1 MSAPACAS
9 QIDPHTLPSL
19 ETFELTR
26 RGCRQADKMTVKWW
40 KDARRDDQ
48 ISQKQHSVPPR
59 QTSHIFGNVVSCCFQ
74 MMWRSLC
81 QELSTTAPRVSW
93 NRQILIFVFIFFGL
107 FFCMSVFVQGCV
119 RGTILGRHTALPST
133 PTQSSSLRKLW
144 PPKSNTRRYTNISV
158 ICFYDWV
165 ILNALFL
172 SLPLNIICWFQKP
185 LFWIW
190 KKPKYAK
197 WWKRLHGETSHKYG
211 IDSDKRPVSQY
222 VKWNNRLYFKHIWN

>member
-59 QTSHIFGNVVSCCFQ
+59 QTSHIFGIVVSCCFQ

-81 QELSTTAPRVSW
+81 QELRTTAPRVSW
-93 NRQILIFVFIFFGL
+93 NRQILIFVFIFLVCFFLRVCFCAGMRQGNDIGTTYRSAIYTYTKQQLEEALASKEQYQKVHEYICHL
-107 FFCMSVFVQGCV
+107 FLWLGDFKCLVFV
-119 RGTILGRHTALPST
+119 
-133 PTQSSSLRKLW
+133 
-144 PPKSNTRRYTNISV
+144 
-158 ICFYDWV
+158 
-165 ILNALFL
+165 

-211 IDSDKRPVSQY
+211 IDS
-222 VKWNNRLYFKHIWN
+222 N